1 MMTLTQDEVNS
12 LFGCVV
18 DPKEYREGVDYEV
31 RRRGRGWK
39 VWWRADIKPGDK
51 PAQVEREQV
60 QEKLVQ
66 SEQAVQTGK
75 IARVCRNQR
84 YVLMES
90 GETVFVGMKP
100 MKAGKTIKYSSG
112 NLILK

>member
-1 MMTLTQDEVNS
+1 VH
-12 LFGCVV
+12 
-18 DPKEYREGVDYEV
+18 
-31 RRRGRGWK
+31 
-39 VWWRADIKPGDK
+39 
-51 PAQVEREQV
+51 
-60 QEKLVQ
+60 
-66 SEQAVQTGK
+66 TGK

-112 NLILK
+112 NLLLK